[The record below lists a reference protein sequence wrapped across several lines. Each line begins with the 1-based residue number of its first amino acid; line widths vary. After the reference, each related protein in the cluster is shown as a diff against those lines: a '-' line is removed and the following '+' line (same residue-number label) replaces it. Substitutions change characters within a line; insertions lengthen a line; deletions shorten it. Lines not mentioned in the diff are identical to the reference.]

1 MELKGSKTES
11 NLKTAF
17 AGESE
22 ARNKY
27 TYYASVAKK
36 EGYEQ
41 IAALFLETAGNEKE
55 HAKIWFKLLHGGTV
69 PTTAENLLDAA
80 MGENYEWT
88 DMYANFAKEAKE
100 EGFDRIAYLFEAVAK
115 IEKEHEERY
124 RQLLENVKTGAVF
137 SKEEESVWQ
146 CENCGHRHVGK
157 DAPGLCPVCNHP
169 QSYFRLASQ
178 NY

>member
-1 MELKGSKTES
+1 KL
-11 NLKTAF
+11 
-17 AGESE
+17 
-22 ARNKY
+22 
-27 TYYASVAKK
+27 
-36 EGYEQ
+36 
-41 IAALFLETAGNEKE
+41 
-55 HAKIWFKLLHGGTV
+55 WFKLLHGGTV
-69 PTTAENLLDAA
+69 PSTAENLLDAA

-100 EGFDRIAYLFEAVAK
+100 EGFDRIAYLFEGVAK